1 MSLQQCTNMQHNP
14 ANSGITI
21 AQQDQS
27 SVRTCSTILR
37 TPASPELNKIRGNRK
52 LCYHRLTKHSG
63 SMSLQQ
69 CTNMQHNP
77 ANSGITRTQQDQST
91 ILRTPASPELN
102 KIRGNRKLCYHRL
115 TKHSG
120 SMSLQQCTN
129 MQHNPANSGITIA
142 QQDQRLTKHSGSMS
156 LQQCTNMQHNPAN
169 SRHHHS
175 SGPAHHDRTIT
186 LSPILTAFY

>member
-1 MSLQQCTNMQHNP
+1 MSWPAVKYTETNTNR
-14 ANSGITI
+14 
-21 AQQDQS
+21 AQPDQS
-27 SVRTCSTILR
+27 SVRTCTTILR
-37 TPASPELNKIRGNRK
+37 TPASP
-52 LCYHRLTKHSG
+52 Y
-63 SMSLQQ
+63 
-69 CTNMQHNP
+69 
-77 ANSGITRTQQDQST
+77 
-91 ILRTPASPELN
+91 LN

-169 SRHHHS
+169 SGITIAQQDQRLTKHS
-175 SGPAHHDRTIT
+175 GSMSLQQCTNMQHNPANSGITI
-186 LSPILTAFY
+186 AQQDQR